1 MNTMHMDTMLLAVGE
16 PSVDPAIS
24 LGSLVVGGIISVIA
38 LAIFIWAIV
47 RVIQLRD
54 VDVYGLPWV
63 AWLLIVLLTG
73 GIGQIVF
80 LILSYLHE
88 KKQKEAAANGYYFD
102 GHYYWPYPQAGDA
115 LSLIHI

>member
-38 LAIFIWAIV
+38 LAIFI
-47 RVIQLRD
+47 
-54 VDVYGLPWV
+54 
-63 AWLLIVLLTG
+63 
-73 GIGQIVF
+73 
-80 LILSYLHE
+80 
-88 KKQKEAAANGYYFD
+88 
-102 GHYYWPYPQAGDA
+102 

>member
-24 LGSLVVGGIISVIA
+24 LSSLVVGGIISVIA

-102 GHYYWPYPQAGDA
+102 GHY

>member
-63 AWLLIVLLTG
+63 VYRHEYDERANRENLGTNRNPIQSANLRL
-73 GIGQIVF
+73 F
-80 LILSYLHE
+80 L
-88 KKQKEAAANGYYFD
+88 
-102 GHYYWPYPQAGDA
+102 
-115 LSLIHI
+115 